1 MSILQARYF
10 DGRNSLEHEV
20 GVLIGGGKLK
30 LVGRDV
36 SAEFEARKVRVAP
49 RLANTPRWIY
59 LPGGGAC
66 VFSDNDAVDGF
77 ARERRFP
84 RFLHRL
90 ESLPAVAAAAVVLVV
105 LSLWLLIDR
114 GVPPAVK
121 YVAEKIPRGAE
132 TTLGEETL
140 AALDDQWL
148 HPSKLR
154 PARQQALRGKFA
166 ELTRAAGDTGPL
178 RLEFR
183 AAPIVGANAFALP
196 SGIIVVT
203 DELVGLARND
213 DQVLAVLAHEIGH
226 VHYRHTMR
234 RLLES
239 SATALIIAGVT
250 GDIASTTSLAASAPA
265 LLLQTKYSRD
275 YEREADHFAIDL
287 LQQTGISP
295 QNFAAILERLERK
308 HGKRTGLP
316 TFLSSHPPTA
326 EREALARASAGVSAG
341 EEAADGDS
349 GEPDERL
356 AHLRPERPPLTIT
369 DPEQRQIAELLE
381 KRDFA
386 GLERILS
393 SRQLAFESDPKAA
406 PQLERT
412 FETFAK
418 IPRRSEAAL
427 NEWVK
432 TASSYSARAAR
443 GRFRLSRGI
452 EERGGDYFGDTSSE
466 HIEAMQ
472 AYFDQALDDLE
483 RSLQLSQKPYLSRRY
498 TMAIMLYTGSRD
510 EFKTAYLEALKLAPG
525 SVETRLAYM
534 RSLEPRWGG
543 SYQAMEVFVVES
555 RSAVGMEDVRRLA
568 ARIPAYRGFERKR
581 AKDFEQALGYFGS
594 AIQLD
599 PDPYVLCQRA
609 GTLSEYKRYNEA
621 FNDVSRALAKAP
633 EDRHCMEMATWLA
646 GRVDNPAEVI
656 RVMSMVIEVDPNN
669 SQAFNHRGWSHER
682 QRKRDLAFPDYLAAA
697 KLGNAWAQGRVGKL
711 YWDGVG
717 VKQNREEALAW
728 LRKAADQGDPEAL
741 ASLKETQ
748 QAPGRPS
755 P

>member
-1 MSILQARYF
+1 MSALQARYF

-30 LVGRDV
+30 LVGRDI

-66 VFSDNDAVDGF
+66 VFSDNDAVGSF

-90 ESLPAVAAAAVVLVV
+90 ESLPAFAAAAVVLVV

-114 GVPPAVK
+114 GLPPAVK

-148 HPSKLR
+148 HPSRLR

-166 ELTRAAGDTGPL
+166 DLTRAAGDTGTL

-183 AAPIVGANAFALP
+183 SAPVIGANAFALP

-203 DELVGLARND
+203 DELVGVARND

-226 VHYRHTMR
+226 VRYRHTMR

-275 YEREADHFAIDL
+275 YEREADRFAIDL
-287 LQQTGISP
+287 LQQAGISP
-295 QNFAAILERLERK
+295 QNLAAILERLERK
-308 HGKRTGLP
+308 HGRRSGLP
-316 TFLSSHPPTA
+316 GFLSSHPPTA
-326 EREALARASAGVSAG
+326 EREALARASAGSTADS
-341 EEAADGDS
+341 EAADDGS
-349 GEPDERL
+349 SDERL
-356 AHLRPERPPLTIT
+356 ANLRPERPPLAII
-369 DPEQRQIAELLE
+369 DPEQRQIADLLE

-386 GLERILS
+386 GLESILGA
-393 SRQLAFESDPKAA
+393 RQLAFENDPSTAR
-406 PQLERT
+406 QLEQA
-412 FETFAK
+412 FETFSK
-418 IPRRSEAAL
+418 IPRRSEAVL
-427 NEWVK
+427 SEWVK
-432 TASSYSARAAR
+432 AAPSSYSARVAR
-443 GRFRLSRGI
+443 GGFHLSRGV
-452 EERGGDYFGDTSSE
+452 EERGGDYFSDTSNE
-466 HIEAMQ
+466 HIQAME
-472 AYFDQALDDLE
+472 AYFDQSLDDLE

-498 TMAIMLYTGSRD
+498 MMAIMLHTGNRD
-510 EFKTAYLEALKLAPG
+510 ELKADYLEALKLAPG

-534 RSLEPRWGG
+534 SSLEPRWGG
-543 SYQAMEVFVVES
+543 SYQQMEAFVAES
-555 RSAVGMEDVRRLA
+555 RPALASGDANRLA
-568 ARIPAYRGFERKR
+568 ARIPAYRAFESIR
-581 AKDFEQALGYFGS
+581 AKDYPAAHVQLAP
-594 AIQLD
+594 AIALD
-599 PDPYVLCQRA
+599 PDPAVLCQRA
-609 GTLSEYKRYNEA
+609 FVRGQIKLENAGFRDA
-621 FNDVSRALAKAP
+621 ADALAKAR
-633 EDRHCMEMATWLA
+633 DNRYCIQMATWLA
-646 GRVDNPAEVI
+646 GQANDPAEVA
-656 RVMSMVIEVDPNN
+656 RVMTMIIEVDPNN
-669 SQAFNHRGWSHER
+669 ALAYSHRGWSYER

-697 KLGNAWAQGRVGKL
+697 KLGNAWAQGRVGRYYL
-711 YWDGVG
+711 DGVG
-717 VKQNREEALAW
+717 VKPDREEALAW
-728 LRKAADQGDPEAL
+728 LRKAAEQGDAEAL
-741 ASLKETQ
+741 ASLKE
-748 QAPGRPS
+748 ARPVPGRPS
-755 P
+755 R